1 MSGTAVEA
9 EDDRNTGRYYGDRK
23 ATFRKQLEDCLD
35 TYTKVL
41 VVRADNV
48 GSNQMHQIRRA
59 LRGKAVLIMGK
70 NTLVRFIIS
79 ARART
84 TGNPKLN
91 ALSTLCRY
99 NVGLVFTNE
108 NLKGVRDI
116 LLANRVEAPARV
128 GGIAPCDVIV
138 PAGPTG
144 LEPTMTSF
152 FQALSVPTKIN
163 KGSIEILS
171 DVHLIKVGDKC
182 GPSEVALLGKLSI
195 MPFSYGL
202 SVSHIWDNGSVYDP
216 SALDITEDD
225 VRATM
230 QEAISTIAAFSLAT
244 GYLTAPAVPHLIANA
259 FKDLVA
265 VSLATEFSFPQAEK
279 VKEALK
285 NPSRFAAAPAAAAP
299 AAGKGGAA
307 PAAKA
312 KEPEPEEEDEEMG
325 FSLFD

>member
-9 EDDRNTGRYYGDRK
+9 EGRNYGDRK
-23 ATFRKQLEDCLD
+23 NAFRKQLEDTLD

-59 LRGKAVLIMGK
+59 LRGKAVVIMGK
-70 NTLVRFIIS
+70 NTLVRYIITS
-79 ARART
+79 RAKA

-91 ALSTLCRY
+91 ALATLCRY
-99 NVGLVFTNE
+99 NVGLVFTND
-108 NLKGVRDI
+108 NLKSVRDL

-128 GGIAPCDVIV
+128 GAIAPCDVVV

-171 DVHLIKVGDKC
+171 DVSLIKTGDKC
-182 GPSEVALLGKLSI
+182 GASEVALLAKLNI
-195 MPFSYGL
+195 QPFSYGL
-202 SVSHIWDNGSVYDP
+202 SVTHIWDNGSVYAP
-216 SALDITEDD
+216 TALDISEDD
-225 VRATM
+225 IRHAVA
-230 QEAISTIAAFSLAT
+230 EAIGNIAAFSLQT
-244 GYLTAPAVPHLIANA
+244 GFITAAAVPHLVVNG
-259 FKDLVA
+259 FKNLVA
-265 VSLATEFSFPQAEK
+265 VAVATEYNFPQAEK
-279 VKEALK
+279 VKEAIK
-285 NPSRFAAAPAAAAP
+285 NPAKFAVAAAPAAAAP
-299 AAGKGGAA
+299 AAGKGAA